1 MAIKFVETDPTLYE
15 KQLIEAYERLTNKTL
30 QPADPERLLINL
42 LAYALTI
49 TSINIDETGR
59 QNLLA
64 YASAEHLDALAEFYG
79 IERLYPKPA
88 TCILRF
94 SLSSALNY
102 DAVIPAGT
110 RVTPDGNIVFKTI
123 EEVKIPAGNL
133 SAQVQAECEIPGSAG
148 NGYQVGQINKL
159 VDVLSY
165 DISVSNTTMTMYG
178 ADIEDDERFRERIRQ
193 SIERFTNAGSYGAYI
208 YHALSAHQDILDVS
222 VFSPQPGEVNV
233 VFIMKDGELP
243 DQSMIQLVQKYLSS
257 EKVRPLTDMVCVS
270 APEVIQYD
278 IDIQYYI
285 HKKDETMA
293 GIIQQKVQEAVNEF
307 VAWTTSKIGRDILP
321 EELISRVKPAG
332 AYRVIVNSPSYIAL
346 QVNQIAKAQSIN
358 IIYSG
363 LIED

>member
-110 RVTPDGNIVFKTI
+110 RVTPDGNIIFKTV

-133 SAQVQAECEIPGSAG
+133 SAQVQAECEITGSAG

-159 VDVLSY
+159 VDVLPH
-165 DISVSNTTMTMYG
+165 DISASNTTMTMYG

-193 SIERFTNAGSYGAYI
+193 SIERFTNAGSCGAYI
-208 YHALSAHQDILDVS
+208 YHTLSAHQDILDVS

-233 VFIMKDGELP
+233 VFIMKDGESP
-243 DQSMIQLVQKYLSS
+243 DNSMIQLVQNYLSS
-257 EKVRPLTDMVCVS
+257 EKVRPLTDMVYVS
-270 APEVIQYD
+270 APEVITYS
-278 IDIQYYI
+278 INIEYYI
-285 HKKDETMA
+285 HKKDEALA
-293 GIIQQKVQEAVNEF
+293 GLIQQDVEKAARDF
-307 VAWTTSKIGRDILP
+307 AFWTGTKIGRDILP
-321 EELISRVKPAG
+321 EELILRVKQAG
-332 AYRVIVNSPSYIAL
+332 AYRVIVNSPAYTAL
-346 QVNQIAKAQSIN
+346 QQNQIAKADSFVLT
-358 IIYSG
+358 YSG
-363 LIED
+363 LMED